1 MKALGLKSSGFCW
14 QVLKFLDEHDELWN
28 AKGDSECKAAR
39 ELAEL
44 LEQAFRFISGEC
56 EDKDPPGKFW
66 EQEIKRRR
74 KVSHL
79 AFWRELVFKHFPNLP
94 LSVRHV
100 DHPNRLAPRHTPL
113 SQCWVVRV

>member
-1 MKALGLKSSGFCW
+1 MTNYGMPKEMGRH
-14 QVLKFLDEHDELWN
+14 E
-28 AKGDSECKAAR
+28 DSECKAAR

-74 KVSHL
+74 KVPHL

-113 SQCWVVRV
+113 SQCWVVRVY